1 MQENTNH
8 VSLGFIRDTVPAGTH
23 LCLIYSNEEERIDSL
38 LKFLLSGLESGERTI
53 CFSEKLD
60 EETLRDFFLK
70 NNISYDESKEKNA
83 ITLSEVREVY
93 FKDGVFDPDRMLKN
107 LENFY
112 DESKE
117 MNFKGSRVIGEMLP
131 EVQNMPGGDRLL
143 EYESRVSILLR
154 ERPVTTV
161 CQYNANY
168 FDGAAIMDILK
179 VHPQMI
185 VNGEVVKNPLYIPP
199 EEFLAKD

>member
-1 MQENTNH
+1 MQQNNNH
-8 VSLGFIRDTVPAGTH
+8 VSLGFVNEKVAAGTH
-23 LCLIYSNEEERIDSL
+23 ICLIYSNEEERTDSL

-53 CFSEKLD
+53 CFSEEMD
-60 EETLRDFFLK
+60 EETVRDFFLK

-93 FKDGVFDPDRMLKN
+93 FKDGVFDPERMLKN

-131 EVQNMPGGDRLL
+131 EVQTIPGGNRLL

-168 FDGAAIMDILK
+168 FDGATVMDILK
-179 VHPQMI
+179 VHPKMI